1 MIKRPMS
8 ILALALCCTL
18 LLAIAAVHAAAAQTY
33 RSGRFHYSLS
43 FPTSWTVLQLQ
54 GTDFAA
60 TSPDHSAFI
69 SVSALTGG
77 ASVADIRKALTAA
90 FPAFGQPLGVPRYRT
105 ISFRGVPALLA
116 TEQVASNGKLASVLA
131 AGLAHHGTLYT
142 ILGVVPDLTR
152 GAARADLKA
161 LQAVLASASFS

>member
-1 MIKRPMS
+1 MVKRMMS
-8 ILALALCCTL
+8 ILALSLFCALIVATVG
-18 LLAIAAVHAAAAQTY
+18 VHAAATQTY
-33 RSGRFHYSLS
+33 QSDRFHYTLS
-43 FPTSWTVLQLQ
+43 FPASWTVLQLQ
-54 GTDFAA
+54 GTDFAVTA
-60 TSPDHSAFI
+60 PDHGAFI

-90 FPAFGQPLGVPRYRT
+90 FPAFGLPLGVPRYRT

-116 TEQVASNGKLASVLA
+116 TEQVTSNGKLANVLA

-152 GAARADLKA
+152 ATARANLKA
-161 LQAVLASASFS
+161 LQAILASASFS